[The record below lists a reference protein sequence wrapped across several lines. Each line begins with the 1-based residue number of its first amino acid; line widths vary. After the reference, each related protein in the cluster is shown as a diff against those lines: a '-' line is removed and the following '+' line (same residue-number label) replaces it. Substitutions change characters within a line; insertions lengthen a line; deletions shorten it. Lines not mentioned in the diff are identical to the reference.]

1 MKQKNRSTSQN
12 ILDKEIKGVE
22 GKINHLMESLKA
34 LDKRFV
40 ELVKDVENHS
50 SQSLMIVVNH

>member
-22 GKINHLMESLKA
+22 GKINHLMESVKA
-34 LDKRFV
+34 LDKTFV